1 MLVVVFQIPLALFPA
16 VLSSSMPKLT
26 LKKSADALN
35 MGKIERG
42 PELSAGTQ
50 PILMWQELQE

>member
-1 MLVVVFQIPLALFPA
+1 
-16 VLSSSMPKLT
+16 MPKLT

-50 PILMWQELQE
+50 PILMWQELQEIVIP

>member
-1 MLVVVFQIPLALFPA
+1 
-16 VLSSSMPKLT
+16 MPKLT

-50 PILMWQELQE
+50 PILMWQELQEEVKDDSDEEVCMQPWRRST